1 MNRPSTLATDRAA
14 GAGEFIVSGEPAL
27 ANSIVSKWNQSG
39 TGKLPGEDFNESRE
53 RSARAAASFGK
64 QSTEYSAFGVSLLQV
79 LQIPQLKGT

>member
-1 MNRPSTLATDRAA
+1 
-14 GAGEFIVSGEPAL
+14 
-27 ANSIVSKWNQSG
+27 
-39 TGKLPGEDFNESRE
+39 LPGEDFNESRE